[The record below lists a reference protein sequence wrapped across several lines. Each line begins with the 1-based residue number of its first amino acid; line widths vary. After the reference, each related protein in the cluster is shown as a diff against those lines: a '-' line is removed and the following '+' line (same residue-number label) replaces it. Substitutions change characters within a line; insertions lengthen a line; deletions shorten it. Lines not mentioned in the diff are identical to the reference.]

1 MTNVSAETEYDIDAS
16 LRVDAMLYT
25 GKLKAQIKKQ
35 AFEIK
40 IGPESGNFDGLS
52 LVRFFKQSIFV
63 VS

>member
-1 MTNVSAETEYDIDAS
+1 MQCSVTVLVTNVSPETEYDIDAS

-40 IGPESGNFDGLS
+40 IGPESGNSTS
-52 LVRFFKQSIFV
+52 LFVQFFI
-63 VS
+63 